1 MLSLLGRWL
10 APRTPANDAHPP
22 PPPRRL
28 TKADLGAFL
37 QDLTGRDREKLS
49 EALDRAAARRESL
62 FPTEIERSIRE
73 MIRPLRRIGGW
84 RARPTLWTAVTF
96 AAEHMLVD
104 SWTVDRAEWAI
115 PRPLL
120 GALESWAAALAFWP
134 ELEGAFV
141 AAADDPDT
149 RFLIM
154 AAAMSLVGST
164 LLEQAAEPELHD
176 HAGRYLLMPAAQ
188 LAQSVR
194 LFARLLLLG
203 PAVLDAVADHL
214 GVPRARLATLPF
226 HPPGRR
232 WSMVAGV
239 DAQNAQKL
247 LLAFASLPVAVD
259 DQSILTATQSALVF
273 ERSADVLQMVPKAMR
288 DNEAALERSEY
299 APLVEFVISRLER
312 NAAALDALAAAWRP
326 HGLDDPGFAEHAATL
341 RDAIARLDADGRAIV
356 QLVRLRAVSGWG
368 RRFTDARRIAGST
381 VADRVLAR
389 LAGLLPGASFTFT
402 DPSDPPTVTPSSL
415 RQDNER
421 EMVRLIA
428 VASGSARSN
437 GFQLAGQTAWSNAV
451 ETVSRQAVRMQRSW
465 LEARCEHSAAV
476 HAAIQHI
483 VCCAATLDATDALVI
498 VARRSEGLIPNIYAA
513 LRCHRAGSPGLPCC
527 KHVHAAFGSPAAV
540 GSAALATG
548 PTAPSPP

>member
-10 APRTPANDAHPP
+10 APRKPANDAHPP
-22 PPPRRL
+22 APRRL

-37 QDLTGRDREKLS
+37 QELTGRDREKLS
-49 EALDRAAARRESL
+49 EALDRAAARREPL
-62 FPTEIERSIRE
+62 FPAEIERSIRE

-84 RARPTLWTAVTF
+84 RARPTLWAAVTF

-104 SWTVDRAEWAI
+104 TWSAERTNWAI
-115 PRPLL
+115 PRPLM

-164 LLEQAAEPELHD
+164 LLEQADQPALHD
-176 HAGRYLLMPAAQ
+176 HAGRFLLMPAPQ

-232 WSMVAGV
+232 WSMIAEA
-239 DAQNAQKL
+239 DAQSAQKL

-259 DQSILTATQSALVF
+259 DQPILAATQSALVF
-273 ERSADVLQMVPKAMR
+273 ERGADVLHLVPKAFR

-299 APLVEFVISRLER
+299 APLVEFVISRWER
-312 NAAALDALAAAWRP
+312 NATALGGLVGGWRSL
-326 HGLDDPGFAEHAATL
+326 GLDDDAFAEHAAAL
-341 RDAIARLDADGRAIV
+341 RDALARHDADGKALV
-356 QLVRLRAVSGWG
+356 QLVRLRAVSPWG
-368 RRFTDARRIAGST
+368 RRFTDARRLAGVT
-381 VADRVLAR
+381 VAERVLPR
-389 LAGLLPGASFTFT
+389 ITELLAACSFAFT
-402 DPSDPPTVTPSSL
+402 DPSDPPASPL
-415 RQDNER
+415 PGARQDNER
-421 EMVRLIA
+421 EMLRLVA
-428 VASGSARSN
+428 VASGFARSN
-437 GFQLAGQTAWSNAV
+437 GFQVAGQVAWSNTV
-451 ETVSRQAVRMQRSW
+451 EMVSRQAVRIQRSW
-465 LEARCEHSAAV
+465 MDPRFEHCGAV
-476 HAAIQHI
+476 LLAVQHI
-483 VCCAATLDATDALVI
+483 VCCAAILDVGEALVTL
-498 VARRSEGLIPNIYAA
+498 ARRSDGLIPDIYAV
-513 LRCHRAGSPGLPCC
+513 LRCHTTGNPALPCC
-527 KHVHAAFGSPAAV
+527 KRLHAVFGSPAAMRRV
-540 GSAALATG
+540 PPAPALAE
-548 PTAPSPP
+548 PEPR